1 MFILQSTMGSIIN
14 KSNTFETVIYPES
27 TTNESVVVD
36 KTTETVTD
44 IVESSK
50 IEEPMERFEHELIKK
65 LEQDCNNKLNKL
77 GETVPSNASIKDIG
91 DGLMNI
97 MKSGADEFKEKT
109 GRNMTYGEM
118 RAAWG

>member
-1 MFILQSTMGSIIN
+1 MGSIIN

-50 IEEPMERFEHELIKK
+50 IEEPIERFEHELIKK

-77 GETVPSNASIKDIG
+77 GETLPSNSSIKDIG

-97 MKSGADEFKEKT
+97 MSSGADEFKEKT

>member
-1 MFILQSTMGSIIN
+1 MGSILN

-27 TTNESVVVD
+27 TTDESVVVD
-36 KTTETVTD
+36 KTPEAIIDV
-44 IVESSK
+44 VESPK

-65 LEQDCNNKLNKL
+65 LEQDCNNKLSKL
-77 GETVPSNASIKDIG
+77 GETVPSNASIQVIG
-91 DGLMNI
+91 DAMISI

>member
-1 MFILQSTMGSIIN
+1 MGSIIN
-14 KSNTFETVIYPES
+14 KSNTFETVVYPES
-27 TTNESVVVD
+27 STNESIVVD
-36 KTTETVTD
+36 KTPEPVID
-44 IVESSK
+44 IVESPK

-77 GETVPSNASIKDIG
+77 GETVPSNASIKVIG
-91 DGLMNI
+91 EAMFSI
-97 MKSGADEFKEKT
+97 MQSGADEFKEKT